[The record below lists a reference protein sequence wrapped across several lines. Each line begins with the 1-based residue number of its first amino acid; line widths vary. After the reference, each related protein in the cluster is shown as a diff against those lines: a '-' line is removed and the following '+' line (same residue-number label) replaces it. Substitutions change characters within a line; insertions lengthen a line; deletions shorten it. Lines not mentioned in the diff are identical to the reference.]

1 MSVDTGSSAAG
12 VSDLDPSFQGTTLRG
27 PPDGTVLVRVAGR
40 QRIPTKISFGIILTR
55 INPETKRPEAIA
67 VRSRYTYEFAE
78 FVHGRYSR
86 KYTKGIMSLL
96 NAMTINERL
105 DLYSLDFSQMW
116 YRIWLLARRGDLYNK
131 KHSKFQSAW
140 MRDDSGSLL
149 RRLIKSSRTETA
161 TLPRGE
167 GIPWEFPKG
176 KRQSNREPSINCA
189 VRELK
194 EETGIPKR
202 DYQILPGFKRRVS
215 YVHMGVRYVN
225 IYYVAI
231 PRREIR
237 PKVDLGTLAQASEVS
252 EVGWMDIEQ
261 IRQIDTPT
269 RRLENTVRPV
279 FTYVKRYFSGR
290 IPARGLVTHTPLVA
304 RHETPPRP
312 AARRERTLRPAVA
325 RRSRNLE
332 CVDDSL
338 ERGFSASLPPA
349 QPKSASGRA
358 FARRNRGRGKK
369 KEAPPPAQR

>member
-1 MSVDTGSSAAG
+1 MSVDTGTSAA
-12 VSDLDPSFQGTTLRG
+12 SDVDPSFQGTTLRG
-27 PPDGTVLVRVAGR
+27 PPDGTAAAGAATTHER
-40 QRIPTKISFGIILTR
+40 QRIPTKVSFGIALAR

-86 KYTKGIMSLL
+86 KYTKGVMTLI

-149 RRLIKSSRTETA
+149 RRLIKSSQTEAA
-161 TLPRGE
+161 TLPHGE

-176 KRQSNREPSINCA
+176 KRQSNREPGINCA
-189 VRELK
+189 IRELQ
-194 EETGIPKR
+194 EETGILKR

-237 PKVDLGTLAQASEVS
+237 PKVDLGTLTQASEVS
-252 EVGWMDIEQ
+252 EVRWLDIEK
-261 IRQIDTPT
+261 IRQIDTPA
-269 RRLENTVRPV
+269 RRLENTVRPI
-279 FTYVKRYFSGR
+279 FNYVKRYFSGR
-290 IPARGLVTHTPLVA
+290 IPTRSLTLCA
-304 RHETPPRP
+304 PPATEP
-312 AARRERTLRPAVA
+312 RPAVA
-325 RRSRNLE
+325 RRPRNLE
-332 CVDDSL
+332 AKNS
-338 ERGFSASLPPA
+338 RPG
-349 QPKSASGRA
+349 KSGRTVV
-358 FARRNRGRGKK
+358 RRNRGRGKK
-369 KEAPPPAQR
+369 KSSGGSRR